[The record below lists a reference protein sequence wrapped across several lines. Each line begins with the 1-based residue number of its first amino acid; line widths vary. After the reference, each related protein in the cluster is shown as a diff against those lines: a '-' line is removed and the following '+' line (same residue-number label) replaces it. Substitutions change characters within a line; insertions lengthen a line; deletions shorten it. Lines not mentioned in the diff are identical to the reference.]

1 MNNYMDYHGVVEKV
15 IEGKHGPY
23 AVVSSRELGSVTLS
37 LTSPVWSEDQHPEP
51 GTYIVFTQ
59 VTKKRAG
66 WRAQHGRFFQ
76 PSDEKKE
83 QRA

>member
-1 MNNYMDYHGVVEKV
+1 MEEYRGIVEKIV
-15 IEGKHGPY
+15 VGKHGLY
-23 AVVSSRELGSVTLS
+23 AVVSSKELGSVTMS
-37 LTSPVWSEDQHPEP
+37 LAKSVWMEEQQPEP

-66 WRAQHGRFFQ
+66 WRAQHGRFLK

-83 QRA
+83 QRAI